1 MMLCDYIEGSFDV
14 RNEDV
19 SVSDIDSELVLQS
32 LMDMDAGRNIEVTS
46 FVSPVSIERNRH
58 SLSKN
63 KSTFQRSGSIL
74 LSLLWTHLMI
84 LLATSPG

>member
-1 MMLCDYIEGSFDV
+1 MLCDYIEGSFNV

-19 SVSDIDSELVLQS
+19 SVSDIDSELMLQS
-32 LMDMDAGRNIEVTS
+32 LMHMNAGRNIEVTS

-63 KSTFQRSGSIL
+63 IGTFQRSGSIL
-74 LSLLWTHLMI
+74 LSLLWTHFMI